1 MIEKKINLYFI
12 RSNYNIIIAKLCQ
25 SLVEQNK
32 KLLINTSSKE
42 ENKKLDKYLWSF
54 KDDAFV
60 PHRTLDDLEYP
71 EEKIILFYGDYTR
84 YEKLKSF
91 DIIFFS
97 PNVRVKNFNLFNH
110 FFLFSAFKENVNY
123 ETHKINLEK
132 IGFKTKILIED
143 NNKKW
148 QIF

>member
-12 RSNYNIIIAKLCQ
+12 RSSYNIIIAKLCQ
-25 SLVEQNK
+25 SLVEQKK

-42 ENKKLDKYLWSF
+42 ENEKLDKYLWSF

-97 PNVRVKNFNLFNH
+97 PNVRVK
-110 FFLFSAFKENVNY
+110 K
-123 ETHKINLEK
+123 
-132 IGFKTKILIED
+132 
-143 NNKKW
+143 
-148 QIF
+148 